1 MTVDHKRGEWL
12 AGARILPSPNCD
24 DRPEGEEIS
33 LIVIHAISLPPREYG
48 GPWIDALFT
57 NTLDSSTHP
66 SFAELEEV
74 RVSAHFLIRRDG
86 ELVQYVALGQRAWHA
101 GEAYWAGEHDIN
113 SHSIG
118 IELVNP
124 GHEFGYRSFPQ
135 EQIDNLITLC
145 KVIIDRYGI
154 SQKNILGHSDVA
166 PKRKYD
172 PGELFPWKSLSE
184 KGIGIWPKVLD
195 MDIEAGRDLI
205 IETPDSFHELLCV
218 LGYDPD
224 IEFDSVVMAF
234 HRHFYPEK
242 FITGDYPYIPDN
254 QSAARLLA
262 LMRAVHICDA

>member
-101 GEAYWAGEHDIN
+101 GHSCFEGRERCNDF
-113 SHSIG
+113 SIG
-118 IELVNP
+118 IELEGCDEECFEASQYRQLTVLLDELMRRYPAISEQRIVGHCDIAP
-124 GHEFGYRSFPQ
+124 G
-135 EQIDNLITLC
+135 
-145 KVIIDRYGI
+145 
-154 SQKNILGHSDVA
+154 
-166 PKRKYD
+166 RKSD
-172 PGELFPWKSLSE
+172 PGPAFDWERL
-184 KGIGIWPKVLD
+184 
-195 MDIEAGRDLI
+195 MRDLASI
-205 IETPDSFHELLCV
+205 RV
-218 LGYDPD
+218 G
-224 IEFDSVVMAF
+224 
-234 HRHFYPEK
+234 
-242 FITGDYPYIPDN
+242 
-254 QSAARLLA
+254 
-262 LMRAVHICDA
+262 